1 MNDYIKTRIKEW
13 KLVFKGLKLVH
24 KLQPFLILIA
34 VTCNIFR
41 ALSPFISLYYSSQ
54 IITELSG
61 ARDWNKIIH
70 YTILTVLLNFF
81 CFLLIQF
88 LGQMWDI
95 LD

>member
-41 ALSPFISLYYSSQ
+41 ALSPFISL
-54 IITELSG
+54 
-61 ARDWNKIIH
+61 N
-70 YTILTVLLNFF
+70 TILYK
-81 CFLLIQF
+81 
-88 LGQMWDI
+88 
-95 LD
+95 